1 MGCAGSRP
9 HLLPSLS
16 NNHINTPQKGFILF
30 DSKTVEY
37 LKANETEIKA
47 KLKERC
53 EQKLSKKNISGSKPF
68 SLSNAKKSIF
78 NNNNGDSSSNGLKSN
93 KSNVSLAAA
102 TAGSTDAV
110 LLTETV
116 ASLKENFINSAVDY
130 VLKYAL
136 NDFDIENFKSSNH
149 LSLKQ
154 IRKEI
159 IKKN

>member
-53 EQKLSKKNISGSKPF
+53 DQKLSKKNIGGSKPF

-78 NNNNGDSSSNGLKSN
+78 NNNNNGDSSSNGLKSN
-93 KSNVSLAAA
+93 KSNVSLA
-102 TAGSTDAV
+102 AGSTDAV

-130 VLKYAL
+130 VLKY
-136 NDFDIENFKSSNH
+136 NCSINSNGC
-149 LSLKQ
+149 K
-154 IRKEI
+154 
-159 IKKN
+159 